1 MIYNKVLNFLGGNL
15 VTRTNKKQKVIARSS
30 VEAELQ
36 AMTQGIC
43 ELLWMKIILD
53 GLKMKYKVPTKL
65 FCDNK

>member
-1 MIYNKVLNFLGGNL
+1 MGGNL

-43 ELLWMKIILD
+43 ELLWMKIIFD

>member
-1 MIYNKVLNFLGGNL
+1 MGGNL